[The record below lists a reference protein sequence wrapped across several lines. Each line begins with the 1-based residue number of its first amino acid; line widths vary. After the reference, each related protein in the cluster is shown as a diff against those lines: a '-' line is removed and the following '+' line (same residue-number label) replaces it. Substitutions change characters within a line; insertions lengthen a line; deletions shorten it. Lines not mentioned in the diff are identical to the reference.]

1 MAGAKESKSVV
12 LAKQG
17 VCNICDHRWSMTRS
31 TQISHKWDE
40 LNIIMKLLCPPGYH
54 QGNHWWPVGTKY
66 SRMDQVK
73 FVVDSLRKIWSD
85 LVCSSI
91 VNEVI
96 ETISSLFFLYEK
108 ILSVKK
114 ASKCKANDFPPLRNL
129 CVRKKLLPLLI
140 FVCLILFC

>member
-1 MAGAKESKSVV
+1 MAGAKESNRIV

-17 VCNICDHRWSMTRS
+17 ACNICDHRWPMTWS
-31 TQISHKWDE
+31 AQISHEWDE
-40 LNIIMKLLCPPGYH
+40 LNMIMKILCPPGYH
-54 QGNHWWPVGTKY
+54 QVNHGWPVGTKY

-73 FVVDSLRKIWSD
+73 FVEDRFWKIWCD

-96 ETISSLFFLYEK
+96 KTISSLFFFYEK

-114 ASKCKANDFPPLRNL
+114 SSKCKTNDFPPLRSSF
-129 CVRKKLLPLLI
+129 VRKKLLPLLF